1 MRGLNYV
8 RNLKRWRAVH
18 VKFRIEIDI
27 HRNVVWGEVA
37 TSGTRTLD
45 EKHFLLLANAELVS

>member
-8 RNLKRWRAVH
+8 GNLKRWRAVH
-18 VKFRIEIDI
+18 VKFRIEIDT

-37 TSGTRTLD
+37 TSGVRTLD
-45 EKHFLLLANAELVS
+45 EK